1 VTDHLAPH
9 YPVSVKA
16 VLFVDGLCVLLR
28 NDRGEW
34 ELPGGKLERGDTMED
49 TVVREI
55 EEELGIRATVE
66 RIVDSWVYS
75 VNGVDVVI
83 ITYLLASTAAAADL
97 RLSAEHQS
105 IGRFAV
111 SAIEEIDLPQGYR
124 DSIRRAVAA

>member
-1 VTDHLAPH
+1 
-9 YPVSVKA
+9 
-16 VLFVDGLCVLLR
+16 
-28 NDRGEW
+28 
-34 ELPGGKLERGDTMED
+34 MED
-49 TVVREI
+49 TIVREI

>member
-1 VTDHLAPH
+1 MTDHLAPH

-49 TVVREI
+49 TIVREI

>member
-49 TVVREI
+49 TIVREI